1 MIYTGREFR
10 FFPGLLDIQ
19 MFGIKYPRAIRNSEL
34 CRMEKHHERQIMKDK
49 S

>member
-19 MFGIKYPRAIRNSEL
+19 VFRIDCEPKTA
-34 CRMEKHHERQIMKDK
+34 
-49 S
+49 